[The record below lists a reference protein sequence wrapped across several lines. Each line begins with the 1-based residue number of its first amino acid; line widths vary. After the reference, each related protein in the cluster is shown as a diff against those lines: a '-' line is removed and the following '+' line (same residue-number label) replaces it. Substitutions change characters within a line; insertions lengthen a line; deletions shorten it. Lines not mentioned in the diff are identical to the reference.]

1 MTQYLTD
8 GNNGNLA
15 LTRSFES
22 KFTLTLNDFPEDDI
36 TGDAINFDIGVEG
49 EEALISGATTIL
61 DPISPQKVE
70 IVIPSGTFSEPHNRL
85 ILQLRWTP
93 LGENEK
99 VIFKGFLDVRDP
111 VTPKP

>member
-8 GNNGNLA
+8 DNNDDLA
-15 LTRSFES
+15 LTRAFES
-22 KFTLTLNDFPEDDI
+22 KFTLELEGMAEDDI

-49 EEALISGATTIL
+49 EEALISAVATIL
-61 DPISPQKVE
+61 DPVAPQVVE
-70 IVIPSGTFSEPHNRL
+70 VVVPAGTFSETHNRL

-111 VTPKP
+111 VKIKT